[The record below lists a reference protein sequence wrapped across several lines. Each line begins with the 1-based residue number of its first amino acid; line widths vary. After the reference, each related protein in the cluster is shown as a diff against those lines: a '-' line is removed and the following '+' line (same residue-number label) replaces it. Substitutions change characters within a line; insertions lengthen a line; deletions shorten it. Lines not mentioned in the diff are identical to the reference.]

1 MFNQNTK
8 AKGKDEL
15 PEESLTEYYEDRKKL
30 IFKKLTIEKDEEYIL
45 GILKKSQLKVNN
57 KLKMCKRGG
66 FFSIKQQDIYWLSA
80 FFKENIANYSLV
92 FTLYF
97 QANKNLDALK
107 LFLLMS
113 EQNKK
118 VLEYLIFKEIE
129 QLPKISNTNK
139 IAVYYPTITKTLL
152 QVLSLFIKLAGK
164 FNKSILENYYIKQ
177 YLRIVHLMSYIV
189 IKYVNPGK
197 IDELNNSQFKNERK
211 YFYSQCLFDCSIY
224 LFNRF
229 QPLSTPITILLHI
242 LELYNS
248 NVNYL
253 FNELELTLLLKI
265 NYNLALFYYVD
276 GFNSEAISNMNQ
288 AKERL
293 NDIKYFPKT
302 RKTRI
307 SLKEEDLMMNKLRNN
322 NNNDNSTF
330 LLDINDVVQSKNEHI
345 SRNKFQRS
353 SIRSG
358 THKYDK
364 ETLELQSTLYLKAT
378 CDSVN
383 GIAQPKKKKFKQYS
397 TIFIGAYNIL
407 RFKNPIEL
415 EIVQEKILNEIELI
429 MAEIEINNKNFK
441 ESLNHIN
448 FVLNL
453 QRSDTLENS
462 SINKEIIL
470 LTKSKTNS
478 TQNEA
483 DIIDKKSVDK
493 NNRFILNYKRSANN
507 DNSLFLLT
515 REKSGNNLLKDN
527 LSSSNNNNN
536 STINHNIPQT
546 QSIKYHLTNSDKSR
560 INHLLEEIEKLSWE
574 NDKNISK
581 NKLIYQQ
588 EESKY
593 NIDQNKI
600 MLRSTKNIASKEME
614 KFFIFICGLSIYQL
628 KILNDTQPPPS
639 RRRNDLPIIF
649 NNQFQDCLTN
659 SQRMTLSLLETMSL
673 SRYVLLKDAN
683 KDISLDNLD
692 YRFMLYRIKE
702 KETEEKVSNKINDLK
717 KKLNRFKRSRNMQGL
732 NKRSNTLCVKG
743 TKNVAKKIEMEEDNT
758 QIKYF
763 MKNNSLTNKKLISS
777 HRKTVLKFMDDIN
790 SDEQKI
796 FYKNPELL
804 TKIISSAEKD
814 LKKKKI

>member
-1 MFNQNTK
+1 
-8 AKGKDEL
+8 
-15 PEESLTEYYEDRKKL
+15 
-30 IFKKLTIEKDEEYIL
+30 
-45 GILKKSQLKVNN
+45 
-57 KLKMCKRGG
+57 
-66 FFSIKQQDIYWLSA
+66 
-80 FFKENIANYSLV
+80 
-92 FTLYF
+92 
-97 QANKNLDALK
+97 
-107 LFLLMS
+107 
-113 EQNKK
+113 
-118 VLEYLIFKEIE
+118 
-129 QLPKISNTNK
+129 
-139 IAVYYPTITKTLL
+139 
-152 QVLSLFIKLAGK
+152 
-164 FNKSILENYYIKQ
+164 
-177 YLRIVHLMSYIV
+177 
-189 IKYVNPGK
+189 
-197 IDELNNSQFKNERK
+197 
-211 YFYSQCLFDCSIY
+211 
-224 LFNRF
+224 
-229 QPLSTPITILLHI
+229 
-242 LELYNS
+242 
-248 NVNYL
+248 
-253 FNELELTLLLKI
+253 
-265 NYNLALFYYVD
+265 
-276 GFNSEAISNMNQ
+276 
-288 AKERL
+288 
-293 NDIKYFPKT
+293 
-302 RKTRI
+302 
-307 SLKEEDLMMNKLRNN
+307 
-322 NNNDNSTF
+322 
-330 LLDINDVVQSKNEHI
+330 
-345 SRNKFQRS
+345 
-353 SIRSG
+353 
-358 THKYDK
+358 
-364 ETLELQSTLYLKAT
+364 
-378 CDSVN
+378 
-383 GIAQPKKKKFKQYS
+383 
-397 TIFIGAYNIL
+397 
-407 RFKNPIEL
+407 
-415 EIVQEKILNEIELI
+415 

-462 SINKEIIL
+462 SINKEIIR

-546 QSIKYHLTNSDKSR
+546 QSIKYHLTSSDKSR

-581 NKLIYQQ
+581 NKLLYQQ

-600 MLRSTKNIASKEME
+600 MLRSTKNLASKEME

-763 MKNNSLTNKKLISS
+763 MKNNSPTNKKLISS